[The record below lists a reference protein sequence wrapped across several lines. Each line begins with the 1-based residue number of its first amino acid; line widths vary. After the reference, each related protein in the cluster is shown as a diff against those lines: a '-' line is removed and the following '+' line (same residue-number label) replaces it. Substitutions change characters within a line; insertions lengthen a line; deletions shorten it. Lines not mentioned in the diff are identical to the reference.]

1 MQSMAHAKGVP
12 TPLNTDSALL
22 RTVAILT
29 MFVDHAGVVFFPQIP
44 EMRVIGR
51 IAFPL
56 FCWGIVLGSLY
67 THDWRKYALRLLI
80 GGLISQ
86 YPYMLGLGHRWY
98 ELNVMFTL
106 LLGLLA
112 VVSIQKNFFG
122 SAWWGPLVCLAL
134 AAAFRMDY
142 GWRGVLLMIFMY
154 LCRGSKGAFSAM
166 MVAFCL
172 YWGSASGDV
181 TGLFG
186 MNADLFAGNQVLGRL
201 YGPVR
206 EFFRLQ
212 GMAILSLPL
221 MLIGTESKL
230 RYPAWIH
237 YAAYPG
243 HLLLL
248 YALKEILPR

>member
-1 MQSMAHAKGVP
+1 MQVNSRANEAP
-12 TPLNTDSALL
+12 TPPNADSALL

-44 EMRVIGR
+44 QMRVIGR

-67 THDWRKYALRLLI
+67 THDWRKYAFRLLMGAI
-80 GGLISQ
+80 ISQ
-86 YPYMLGLGHRWY
+86 YPYMLGLNHQWY

-106 LLGLLA
+106 LLGLIA
-112 VVSIQKNFFG
+112 IVSMQKNFYG
-122 SAWWGPLVCLAL
+122 SAWWGALICLAL

-142 GWRGVLLMIFMY
+142 GWKGVLLMILMY
-154 LCRGSKGAFSAM
+154 LGRKSRSGLAAM
-166 MVAFCL
+166 FVVFCL

-181 TGLFG
+181 SGMFGLG
-186 MNADLFAGNQVLGRL
+186 SDLFPGSVVWSRL
-201 YGPVR
+201 YGVIR

-212 GMAILSLPL
+212 GMAILALPL
-221 MLIGTESKL
+221 MLIHTNSRL
-230 RYPAWIH
+230 RYPAWLH
-237 YAAYPG
+237 YIVYPG

-248 YALKEILPR
+248 YVLKSVF